1 MYYYT
6 PHTTTYDD
14 LKGRDLATTAHRFG
28 KTEFIN
34 SVDLKEQA
42 QEALVPE

>member
-1 MYYYT
+1 MIKWCMGST
-6 PHTTTYDD
+6 LLMDMHPDPVSD
-14 LKGRDLATTAHRFG
+14 AAHRFG